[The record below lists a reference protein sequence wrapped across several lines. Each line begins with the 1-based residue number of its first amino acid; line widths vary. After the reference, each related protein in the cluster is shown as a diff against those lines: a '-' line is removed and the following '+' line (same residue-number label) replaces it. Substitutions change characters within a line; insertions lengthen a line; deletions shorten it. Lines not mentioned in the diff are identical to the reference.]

1 MGNENCSL
9 INPEH
14 IIVASRQF
22 ISVVRNLPESGRAA
36 GTTPGMCSGSRDAM
50 LKVTV
55 TSLNKNQPRFV
66 TAAW

>member
-1 MGNENCSL
+1 MGNENCPP
-9 INPEH
+9 INPEL

-22 ISVVRNLPESGRAA
+22 ISAVRNLPPSGPAS
-36 GTTPGMCSGSRDAM
+36 GSTPGMCSGGRDAM

-55 TSLNKNQPRFV
+55 TSLKKNQPRVV